1 MRRRSKA
8 GGEPVKTRR
17 RETLKRRNT
26 AKAVV
31 RRSSSTVSPETTVA
45 LLSRERDEALEQL
58 SAASEVLK
66 VISSSPG
73 DLKPVFEAI
82 LENATRICDAKFGT
96 LWLRQGDGV
105 RAVALH
111 GAPAAWADKFGSLYR
126 PGPNAPMTRVL
137 DRREIVHV
145 PDLRATPA
153 YVGGDPIVVDTADLA
168 GVRTLLA
175 VPMLRGDEL
184 IGVIAIYRKE
194 VLPFPDKHIELV
206 RNFAAQAVIAIEN
219 TRLLSELRQS
229 LEQQTATADVLRVIS
244 SSPGDLEPVF
254 QAMLENATRIC
265 GANFGNM
272 FLYEHDAYRTVAMH
286 NAPQAYANARTRTP
300 LHPSP
305 ATALGRVAVSKEVVQ
320 IADLKAEKAYID
332 RDPMYVSGVEL
343 AGIRTLLAVPMLKDG
358 GLIGAIVIYRTE
370 VRPFTDKQTALVQNF
385 AAQAVIAIEN
395 TRLLNELRELLQQQT
410 ATADVLKVI
419 SRSTFDLQVVLDTL
433 TESAS
438 ILCAADMGAI
448 TREDGSGF
456 RHVTN
461 YKFPPDWIEFNKTV
475 HMQRGRGSVVGRS
488 LMEGKVVQVPDVL
501 NDPEYTYRAVALKGG
516 YRTFLAAPMIREDK
530 SVGVLVLGRKAVAP
544 FSDKQIELVSTFAD
558 QAAIAIENVRL
569 FNAEQQCTRELAEA
583 LRQQTATADVLKVIS
598 RSTFDLQTVLDTLVE
613 SAARLCDAD
622 HAWLFRRDGD
632 SYRWSASYGHSRD
645 EHARIKNYFMTHNIS
660 LTRTSLLGRT
670 ALAGKPTHIVDVLAD
685 PDYKLAEVQKLG
697 NYRTAFGVP
706 LLREGETI
714 GVIGL
719 LRNEVRPFTDK
730 QIELVTTF
738 ADQAVIAIENV
749 RLFDEIQDK
758 SRQLA
763 EASQHKSQFLANMSH
778 ELRTPLNAILGYTEL
793 MADGAYGEPSEKML
807 GVLKRLESNGRH
819 LLGLINDVLDLSKIE
834 AGQLVLE
841 LSDYSVQDIAQTVR
855 STLEPLAADKKL
867 AFKVE
872 VAAKLPPGFGDGRR
886 LTQVLINLVGN
897 AIKFTDTGEVVISA
911 AAADGSFHLSVRDTG
926 PGISAADQ
934 AKLFQEFQ
942 QADNTVTRKKGG
954 TGLGLAI
961 SKRIV
966 EMHGGR
972 IWIDSVVGRGSTFS
986 FTVPVR
992 VERQMETA

>member
-219 TRLLSELRQS
+219 TRLLNELANRWS
-229 LEQQTATADVLRVIS
+229 NRPLRRTCSVSSVPRLATF
-244 SSPGDLEPVF
+244 EPVF

-343 AGIRTLLAVPMLKDG
+343 AGIRTLLAVPMLEG
-358 GLIGAIVIYRTE
+358 RRINRRYLSS
-370 VRPFTDKQTALVQNF
+370 TARKS
-385 AAQAVIAIEN
+385 AHSP
-395 TRLLNELRELLQQQT
+395 T
-410 ATADVLKVI
+410 
-419 SRSTFDLQVVLDTL
+419 SRSRWCRISPRKPSSPSRTRACSTNCG
-433 TESAS
+433 SAQ
-438 ILCAADMGAI
+438 
-448 TREDGSGF
+448 
-456 RHVTN
+456 
-461 YKFPPDWIEFNKTV
+461 KT
-475 HMQRGRGSVVGRS
+475 
-488 LMEGKVVQVPDVL
+488 
-501 NDPEYTYRAVALKGG
+501 
-516 YRTFLAAPMIREDK
+516 
-530 SVGVLVLGRKAVAP
+530 
-544 FSDKQIELVSTFAD
+544 
-558 QAAIAIENVRL
+558 
-569 FNAEQQCTRELAEA
+569 
-583 LRQQTATADVLKVIS
+583 
-598 RSTFDLQTVLDTLVE
+598 
-613 SAARLCDAD
+613 
-622 HAWLFRRDGD
+622 
-632 SYRWSASYGHSRD
+632 
-645 EHARIKNYFMTHNIS
+645 
-660 LTRTSLLGRT
+660 
-670 ALAGKPTHIVDVLAD
+670 
-685 PDYKLAEVQKLG
+685 
-697 NYRTAFGVP
+697 
-706 LLREGETI
+706 
-714 GVIGL
+714 
-719 LRNEVRPFTDK
+719 
-730 QIELVTTF
+730 
-738 ADQAVIAIENV
+738 
-749 RLFDEIQDK
+749 
-758 SRQLA
+758 
-763 EASQHKSQFLANMSH
+763 
-778 ELRTPLNAILGYTEL
+778 
-793 MADGAYGEPSEKML
+793 
-807 GVLKRLESNGRH
+807 
-819 LLGLINDVLDLSKIE
+819 
-834 AGQLVLE
+834 
-841 LSDYSVQDIAQTVR
+841 
-855 STLEPLAADKKL
+855 
-867 AFKVE
+867 
-872 VAAKLPPGFGDGRR
+872 
-886 LTQVLINLVGN
+886 
-897 AIKFTDTGEVVISA
+897 
-911 AAADGSFHLSVRDTG
+911 
-926 PGISAADQ
+926 
-934 AKLFQEFQ
+934 
-942 QADNTVTRKKGG
+942 
-954 TGLGLAI
+954 
-961 SKRIV
+961 
-966 EMHGGR
+966 
-972 IWIDSVVGRGSTFS
+972 
-986 FTVPVR
+986 
-992 VERQMETA
+992 